1 MFTSDHGE
9 MMGDHSLMLKGNLH
23 YQGVLRVPLTVAA
36 PGFGP
41 ARSTSLVSSL
51 DIAPTMLELCGLRG
65 HRGMHGESLRPLLD
79 DPTVSVHDHLLVEDD
94 VSPVIARLIGVPARM
109 RTLMTA
115 DARFARDSDGFE
127 QVFDLDSDPAE
138 TTDRSDDGWRRD
150 ELHTALIDSMMAVDD
165 VGGGISRDRAG

>member
-1 MFTSDHGE
+1 MT
-9 MMGDHSLMLKGNLH
+9 
-23 YQGVLRVPLTVAA
+23 GVQTCALPIL
-36 PGFGP
+36 
-41 ARSTSLVSSL
+41 
-51 DIAPTMLELCGLRG
+51 
-65 HRGMHGESLRPLLD
+65 
-79 DPTVSVHDHLLVEDD
+79 
-94 VSPVIARLIGVPARM
+94 
-109 RTLMTA
+109 TA

>member
-1 MFTSDHGE
+1 
-9 MMGDHSLMLKGNLH
+9 
-23 YQGVLRVPLTVAA
+23 
-36 PGFGP
+36 
-41 ARSTSLVSSL
+41 
-51 DIAPTMLELCGLRG
+51 
-65 HRGMHGESLRPLLD
+65 
-79 DPTVSVHDHLLVEDD
+79 VHDHLLVEDD